1 MEENKKYASVLIPL
15 AIPRVY
21 DYSIP
26 KDLEQQVIFGIRV
39 EVSIK
44 NKLYSGIIVEI
55 HENAPVG
62 YKTKDIISLLD
73 KSAIITPDQYR
84 FWKWIANYY
93 CCTLGEVMNV
103 ALPSGLK
110 LSSETKI
117 ILSQHG
123 MEYMHDL
130 TDDEYLVAE
139 ALSIQEEI
147 PLYLVQEIL
156 QKKTVYP
163 IIRSLMDKN
172 ILMIKEELKRGFKP
186 KLDDFIKLE
195 EKYFEKGL
203 TAALELTTRSEKQTR
218 AILAFSALCKE
229 LRDEIPKKLLYE
241 SADVNSTDIKKLVEK
256 GIFQIVKREGSRI
269 KKYTEKLEGM
279 PEFSEEQQRAYEEIV
294 NSFKTKHQLLLHG
307 VTGSGKTW
315 IYMKLI
321 QDMIRKKKQVLYLLP
336 EIGLTTQIIERLQA
350 VFGDKVAVYHSRLNN
365 HERVEIWKKAHGSI
379 PVLLG
384 ARSSLFLPFKN
395 LGLIIVDE
403 EHDTSFKQVDPAP
416 RYNAR
421 DAAIVLSSLSGAK
434 VVLGTATPS
443 VETYHNVHLGK
454 YDLVKM
460 NKRFGNVA
468 LPETQIIDLKIAY
481 HKKLMKSVF
490 SVTLLEAMMEALS
503 KGEQILIFQNRRGYA
518 PTMKCEVCNWHAECT
533 NCDVKLTVHKYF
545 NQLRCHYCGK
555 KAKLPEECPRCGSK
569 DISKLGF
576 GTEKIE
582 DELKLLLP
590 EAKIKRMDYD
600 TTKTKT
606 DFQRIISQFADGE
619 IDILVGTQMVT
630 KGLDFDNISL
640 VGVLNAD
647 KIINF
652 PDFRAHERAFQ
663 LFTQVSGRAGRKN
676 KQGKVIIQTFDP
688 RHPIILDT
696 INNDFDRF
704 VRREISERKKFIYP
718 PFFKLIYI
726 HVKHKNPKTVHSGAQ
741 ILADMLEEKLGK
753 RVLGPT
759 EPGISR
765 VRAFY
770 LRDITI
776 KAEKNNQ
783 KLSEIKAIILDAK
796 STLIQSDGYK
806 SLRINIDVDPF

>member
-1 MEENKKYASVLIPL
+1 MEENRKYASVLIPL
-15 AIPRVY
+15 AIPKVY

-26 KDLEQQVIFGIRV
+26 TDLEDQAAFGIRV

-44 NKLYSGIIVEI
+44 NKLYSGLIVEL
-55 HENAPVG
+55 HENVPAG
-62 YKTKDIISLLD
+62 YKTKDIISILD
-73 KSAIITPDQYR
+73 TTAIITDRQYK
-84 FWKWIANYY
+84 FWKWIAMYY

-117 ILSQHG
+117 ILSQYG
-123 MEYMHDL
+123 IDQMHDL

-139 ALSIQEEI
+139 ALSIQEEL

-163 IIRSLMDKN
+163 TIRSLMDKN
-172 ILMIKEELKRGFKP
+172 ILMIKEELKTGFKP

-195 EKYFEKGL
+195 KTYYENGL

-218 AILAFSALCKE
+218 AILAFSALAKE
-229 LRDEIPKKLLYE
+229 LRDEIPKKLLYK

-256 GIFQIVKREGSRI
+256 GIFTIVKREGSRI

-279 PEFSEEQQRAYEEIV
+279 PDFSEEQQRAYEEILT
-294 NSFKTKHQLLLHG
+294 SFKSKDQVLLHG

-315 IYMKLI
+315 IFMKLI

-365 HERVEIWKKAHGSI
+365 HERVEIWKKANGAI

-403 EHDTSFKQVDPAP
+403 EHDTSFKQADPAP

-421 DAAIVLSSLSGAK
+421 DASIVLSSLSGAK

-443 VETYHNVHLGK
+443 LESYHNVQLGK
-454 YDLVKM
+454 YDLVRM
-460 NKRFGNVA
+460 EKRFGNVE
-468 LPETQIIDLKIAY
+468 LPQTQIVDLKKAY

-490 SVTLLEAMMEALS
+490 STVLLEEIAGALS
-503 KGEQILIFQNRRGYA
+503 KEEQVLIFQNRRGYA
-518 PTMKCEVCNWHAECT
+518 PTMKCQVCNWHAECT
-533 NCDVKLTVHKYF
+533 NCDVKLTVHKFF

-555 KAKLPEECPRCGSK
+555 KSKLPVECPRCGSK
-569 DISKLGF
+569 DVSQLGF

-582 DELKLLLP
+582 DELRLLLP
-590 EAKIKRMDYD
+590 GAKIKRMDYD

-606 DFQRIISQFADGE
+606 DFQRIIREFADGE

-688 RHPIILDT
+688 SHPVITDT

-704 VRREISERKKFIYP
+704 VRREIQERKKFIYP

-741 ILADMLEEKLGK
+741 ILTDMLEQKLGK

-759 EPGISR
+759 EPGIAR
-765 VRAFY
+765 VRGFY
-770 LRDITI
+770 LRDITV
-776 KAEKNNQ
+776 KAEKNNK
-783 KLSEIKAIILDAK
+783 KLNEIKAIILEAK
-796 STLIQSDGYK
+796 SNMRQSDGYK